1 MKAMKGI
8 GASPGIVVGRVII
21 HWKEQIDILREYVEE
36 PDREI
41 DRFRTAVEFAL
52 EQVRETYSRVLEKMG
67 PDEAEV
73 FHGHK
78 LMLKDP
84 DFIGRIEDLIRDE
97 GVNAEWAVKQV
108 ADGLIQIF
116 ENLDTD
122 YMKSRSDDVKNI
134 SERLIKLLLQVG
146 GMDLSNL
153 REEAIIAAREFTP
166 SDMSQI
172 DREKTLAVIAEM
184 GGKTS
189 HGAIIARNLE
199 IPAVFGIPHLLDE
212 LENGDL
218 IIVDGDTGTVII
230 NPDGETID
238 KYREMKVRY
247 ECFKKSL
254 SEIRGQKS
262 VTLDG
267 VEVELAAN
275 VASPRDLDEVFRN
288 DGEAIGLYRTEFL
301 YLDSTYLP
309 PEDVQF
315 EAYRDVVAAMEGRPV
330 IIRTLDIGGDKN
342 LDYLAIPGEENPAL
356 GYRAIRLCLDR
367 QDIFKVQLR
376 AILRASAFGTVRLL
390 FPMISSLEE
399 LREAK
404 KILRETQEELRRREI
419 PFDEKMQ
426 TGIMVEVPS
435 AAILSDHFAKEVD
448 YFTIGTNDLIQ
459 YTTAVDRGNEKLAH
473 LYSQYNPAVL
483 RLIKT
488 VIDNGKRA
496 GIWVGMC
503 GESAGDPRLIPILLG
518 MGLSEFSMNPS
529 SILQARW
536 IIRSLNKGE
545 LEGAAETA
553 LSFGTAEEVEEY
565 CSNLLQSLSLC
576 R

>member
-1 MKAMKGI
+1 MKGI
-8 GASPGIVVGRVII
+8 GASSGIAIGRVII

-41 DRFRTAVEFAL
+41 ERFRTALEFAG
-52 EQVRETYSRVLEKMG
+52 EQVQEAYLRVLEKMG
-67 PDEAEV
+67 PGEADV
-73 FHGHK
+73 FRGHG
-78 LMLKDP
+78 LMLQDP
-84 DFIGRIEDLIRDE
+84 DFTGQIEDLIRDE
-97 GVNAEWAVKQV
+97 WVNAEWAVKQV
-108 ADGLIQIF
+108 ADSLIQIF
-116 ENLDTD
+116 DNLDTD

-153 REEAIIAAREFTP
+153 REEAVIAAREFTP

-172 DREKTLAVIAEM
+172 DREKTLAVISEI

-212 LENGDL
+212 VENGDF
-218 IIVDGDTGTVII
+218 IIVDGESGIVII
-230 NPDGETID
+230 NPDGDTIE
-238 KYREMKVRY
+238 KYREMKARY
-247 ECFKKSL
+247 DCFKKSL
-254 SEIRGQKS
+254 SEIRGQKT

-267 VEVELAAN
+267 VEIELAAN
-275 VASPRDLDEVFRN
+275 IASPRDLEEVFKN

-301 YLDSTYLP
+301 YLENSFLP

-315 EAYRDVVAAMEGRPV
+315 EAYREVVAAMEGRPV

-342 LDYLAIPGEENPAL
+342 LSYLAIPEEENPFL

-399 LREAK
+399 LRAAK
-404 KILRETQEELRRREI
+404 KILGETKEELRRRQI
-419 PFDEKMQ
+419 PFDETMQ

-435 AAILSDHFAKEVD
+435 AAILSDHFAREVD

-488 VIDNGKRA
+488 VIDNGKKA
-496 GIWVGMC
+496 GLWVGMC
-503 GESAGDPRLIPILLG
+503 GESAGDPRLIPVLLG

-536 IIRSLNKGE
+536 ILRNLRKAE
-545 LEGAAETA
+545 LEEAAATA
-553 LSFGTAEEVEEY
+553 LSLGTAEEVEEY
-565 CSNLLQSLSLC
+565 CENLFQSLSLC